1 VNGTGPGTT
10 DATGLPREMI
20 RRIRRIEIRT
30 RRLVNES
37 MAGEY
42 HSVFRGRGME
52 FSEVREYQMGD
63 DIRTIDWNVTSR
75 MGHPYVKKFVEEREL
90 TADEE
95 RELRQLAADLQAVD
109 SDLDITQSGREGFWL
124 QMGYDN
130 ERPVVIDIDGTSI
143 VMSWSYG
150 AADSAPALMAVV
162 RYLPVFDRH
171 GYLAYD
177 PPVGPVYEPSRMLGG
192 GTDPS

>member
-1 VNGTGPGTT
+1 MSY
-10 DATGLPREMI
+10 DLHLI
-20 RRIRRIEIRT
+20 RKDEGDPAAAYE
-30 RRLVNES
+30 RL
-37 MAGEY
+37 
-42 HSVFRGRGME
+42 
-52 FSEVREYQMGD
+52 
-63 DIRTIDWNVTSR
+63 
-75 MGHPYVKKFVEEREL
+75 EEREL